1 MAPDAW
7 VMMGILILMFALLIW
22 NKFPSWL
29 VFMGTLTV
37 AMTLR
42 LAEAQSLL
50 KGFANSGVITVGV
63 LFPVAAGMYATG
75 AVTLLADKLIGLPK
89 SLGKAQIKIL
99 PPVGIGSAFLNNTP
113 LAAMMIPVIRDI
125 CRTTGL
131 AASKLFMPLSFV
143 SLLGGAA
150 TVIGTSTNLIIAGLV
165 ADHIAKGDLPGMKPI
180 NLFDPAWIGLPAAAV
195 GILFIIQASNRLLPA
210 RKGETQAEGIRRM
223 YRAEFVVDPDSRLDG
238 KTVEAAGFSGPIG
251 FVLNSITRVDGTHI
265 DVHPAQILR
274 GGDLLVFFAQSDIL
288 PVLWT
293 TIGLQPRHRSQRSPE
308 RHQHRLVEAVVSP
321 STPAL
326 GRSISELPLPERP
339 YQIGLIG
346 LSRSGQAPGTPLA
359 DLTVQGGDAV
369 ILEVDDSFFYE
380 NRREEDFILT
390 KRLRGY
396 RIQRTDR
403 AIIATVITGG
413 MILLVVTGVMS
424 MLNAALLATLAML
437 ATGCL
442 TARRIWQSLE
452 WDTLVVLGAA
462 VGLESAVTKTGL
474 SRAIAGFLEAMG
486 GGSPLTALAMM
497 FVGSVVMT
505 NIITKAA
512 AAAFMFPVAMSLAH
526 DLGVSFMPFVM
537 ILMLGTSYAFINPAS
552 SHTNLMVQEPGGY
565 GFLDFVKMGFPLTIL
580 AGITAVALAPLVYGF

>member
-1 MAPDAW
+1 MPSEGW
-7 VMMGILILMFALLIW
+7 VMVGILVLMFALLIW
-22 NKFPSWL
+22 NKFPTWL

-50 KGFANSGVITVGV
+50 KGFANSGVITVGA

-89 SLGKAQIKIL
+89 SLGTAQIRIL
-99 PPVGIGSAFLNNTP
+99 PPVATGSAFLNNTP
-113 LAAMMIPVIRDI
+113 LVAMMIPVIRDV
-125 CRTTGL
+125 CRATGL

-165 ADHIAKGDLPGMKPI
+165 ADHIASGDLPGMKPI

-195 GILFIIQASNRLLPA
+195 GILFIIRGSNLLLPG
-210 RKGETQAEGIRRM
+210 RKSETQAEGVKRM
-223 YRAEFVVDPDSRLDG
+223 YRAAFVVDPDSRLDG
-238 KTVEAAGFSGPIG
+238 KTVETAGFSSPTG
-251 FVLNSITRVDGTHI
+251 FVLNSITRVDGTQVE
-265 DVHPAQILR
+265 VHRAQTLR
-274 GGDLLVFFAQSDIL
+274 GGDLLVFFAQSDVL

-293 TIGLQPRHRSQRSPE
+293 TIGLQPRHRGWRSPG
-308 RHQHRLVEAVVSP
+308 RHRHCLVEAVVSP
-321 STPAL
+321 NTPAV
-326 GRSISELPLPERP
+326 GRSISEIPLPESP
-339 YQIGLIG
+339 YRIGLIG
-346 LSRSGQAPGTPLA
+346 LSRNGQAPGTPLA

-380 NRREEDFILT
+380 NRREADFILT

-403 AIIATVITGG
+403 AIAATAITGV

-437 ATGCL
+437 STGCL
-442 TARRIWQSLE
+442 TVRRIWQSLE
-452 WDTLVVLGAA
+452 WDTLLVLGAA
-462 VGLESAVTKTGL
+462 VGLESAVTNTGL
-474 SRAIAGFLEAMG
+474 SQAIAGFLEATG
-486 GGSPLTALAMM
+486 GGSPMAALAMV
-497 FVGSVVMT
+497 FVGAVVMT
-505 NIITKAA
+505 NVITKAA

-537 ILMLGTSYAFINPAS
+537 ILMVGTSYAFINPTS

-565 GFLDFVKMGFPLTIL
+565 GFLDFVKMGLPLTLL
-580 AGITAVALAPLVYGF
+580 AGIAAVALAPRVYGF